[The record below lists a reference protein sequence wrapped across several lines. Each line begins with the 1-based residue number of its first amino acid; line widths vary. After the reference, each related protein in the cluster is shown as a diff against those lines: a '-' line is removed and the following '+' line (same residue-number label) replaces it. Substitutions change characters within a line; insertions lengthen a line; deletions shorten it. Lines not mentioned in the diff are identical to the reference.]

1 MDFERL
7 GLRPF
12 RIGGGTVESEAGGVL
27 RLGLPAAGPGY
38 ADAQLDDTAGRP
50 RAEFQHRPPFRM
62 RLRARASTPRP
73 VGTLGFGLWNDPF
86 AFSLGFAGASRKL
99 PAWPQALWFF
109 YGSPPNDLAYA
120 EPGVPD
126 GWKAA
131 SLRSP
136 RGPGLTVA
144 AGAVGLMALRPFRKI
159 QGWAVR
165 KALSFIRAAEVRIDV
180 QLAEWHAYELTWTQ
194 AGAEFRV
201 DGATV
206 LRVAQPPDPPLGF
219 VAWIDNQYAIL
230 SPGAGVR
237 FGVLPVIE
245 PQFLELAELVLE
257 ESSAV

>member
-1 MDFERL
+1 MDQERL
-7 GLRPF
+7 GLRPV
-12 RIGGGTVESEAGGVL
+12 RIGGGTVESDAGGVF
-27 RLGLPAAGPGY
+27 RLGLPSVDLGY

-50 RAEFQHRPPFRM
+50 RAEFRHRPPFRM
-62 RLRARASTPRP
+62 RLRARVSTPRP

-165 KALSFIRAAEVRIDV
+165 KALSFIRASEVRIDV